1 MKFVRN
7 LVHFALALAREL
19 SDESAYARHLQATG
33 RAHSRSEWRRF
44 SERRHRRK
52 YQNAKCC

>member
-1 MKFVRN
+1 MNILKNVFSYFV
-7 LVHFALALAREL
+7 ALAREL

-33 RAHSRSEWRRF
+33 HQHSPSEWRAF
-44 SERRHRRK
+44 SDHKHRRK